1 MTELGYSK
9 KLIAK
14 CQKVFGEKA
23 ERKISAKEAEEFLD
37 RLAMLG
43 KLAVES
49 FKSKKTNKLNS
60 KDHVKNNNKN

>member
-1 MTELGYSK
+1 MNLVYSQ

-23 ERKISAKEAEEFLD
+23 GRKISAKEAEEFLD
-37 RLAMLG
+37 QLAMLG

-49 FKSKKTNKLNS
+49 FEQKRVDKK
-60 KDHVKNNNKN
+60 

>member
-1 MTELGYSK
+1 MKLEFSQ

-23 ERKISAKEAEEFLD
+23 GRKISAKEAEEFLD
-37 RLAMLG
+37 QLAMLG

-49 FKSKKTNKLNS
+49 FEQKSA
-60 KDHVKNNNKN
+60 NKNKN